1 MVYQKQLS
9 NMENQRLYRELIFWE
24 AAWCDQQMVVATKI
38 GDAPYDIIDIMTGEF
53 LERGVHSQRTI
64 EGLAT
69 YKGWKVIYHDAG

>member
-1 MVYQKQLS
+1 
-9 NMENQRLYRELIFWE
+9 
-24 AAWCDQQMVVATKI
+24 MVVATKI